1 MLILSYC
8 FLFITKTKVMN
19 NKKSGSPRRKFL
31 GNLAAGAAA
40 LGMMSIPES
49 IKAAPSLF
57 QPADEAEE
65 LFRGL
70 KGKHRVVFDATRP
83 HELMP
88 FVWPR
93 VFLLTNE
100 MTGTPSKDNSVVV
113 VLRHD
118 AIPYAF
124 EDKLWTK
131 YKFGEMFKA
140 DDPATSKAAERNPF
154 WKPKAGAYSVPGF
167 GVVPIGINELQDS
180 GVKFVVC
187 NAAMTVYSAVAAQ
200 KMNMKAED
208 VKKEWEAG
216 LLPGVTIVPSGVWA
230 LGRAQEHGC
239 AYIFAG

>member
-1 MLILSYC
+1 MS
-8 FLFITKTKVMN
+8 TKKTN
-19 NKKSGSPRRKFL
+19 PDRRKFL
-31 GNLAAGAAA
+31 GNIAGSAAA
-40 LGMMSIPES
+40 LGLLSIPSS

-57 QPADEAEE
+57 QDADETEE
-65 LFRGL
+65 LFKKL

-93 VFLLTNE
+93 VFLLTN
-100 MTGTPSKDNSVVV
+100 MATGTPEKDNSVVV

-124 EDKLWTK
+124 EDRIWNK

-140 DDPATSKAAERNPF
+140 DDPTTKTAAVSNPF
-154 WKPKAGAYSVPGF
+154 WKPKAGTYSVPGF

-200 KMNMKAED
+200 KMNMKADD

-230 LGRAQEHGC
+230 LGRAQENGC